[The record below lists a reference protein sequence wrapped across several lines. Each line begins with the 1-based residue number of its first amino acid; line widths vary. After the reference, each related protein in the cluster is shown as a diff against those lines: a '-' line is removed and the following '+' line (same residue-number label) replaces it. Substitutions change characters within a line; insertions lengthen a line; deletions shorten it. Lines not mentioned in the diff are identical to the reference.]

1 MFPVL
6 GFLIIQSFKIPT
18 SIVLGRRI
26 KVKNM
31 AAQKAKT
38 EYVYSSRY
46 RKQSSDLVNNMQI
59 YNNKM
64 NKTVFK

>member
-38 EYVYSSRY
+38 EYVYSESL
-46 RKQSSDLVNNMQI
+46 Q
-59 YNNKM
+59 
-64 NKTVFK
+64 KTK